1 MLLPS
6 KCPSW
11 EEDYNPVSDSLN
23 DSSCISQVRVA
34 ASQDSELGRA
44 QLPPRRTDIQAQPLA
59 SGPQMSSLCFCLVFV
74 PIAACVHMSV
84 PLTVL
89 WLESGQGAWH
99 AVA

>member
-34 ASQDSELGRA
+34 VS
-44 QLPPRRTDIQAQPLA
+44 RRSVGLA
-59 SGPQMSSLCFCLVFV
+59 EP
-74 PIAACVHMSV
+74 
-84 PLTVL
+84 
-89 WLESGQGAWH
+89 
-99 AVA
+99 